1 MAAVTEPSRDTE
13 RRAAI
18 LTAARACFLRFGYA
32 KTSLADIAKEAR
44 LSRPLLY
51 LQFRS
56 KEDIFSGVFEEL
68 FAERYPAV
76 ERILA
81 ERGSVRVKLMR
92 AYELLVLE
100 PWDQLVGMP
109 GAEDFFNACEAVCPE
124 AEAEYTR
131 RRLRYTAAILGRKD
145 VAELFSLAVDGLQS
159 DFPSSAVLRRRL
171 ALLIER
177 FT

>member
-1 MAAVTEPSRDTE
+1 
-13 RRAAI
+13 
-18 LTAARACFLRFGYA
+18 
-32 KTSLADIAKEAR
+32 
-44 LSRPLLY
+44 

-100 PWDQLVGMP
+100 PWDQFVGMP
-109 GAEDFFNACEAVCPE
+109 AAEDFLKACEAVCPE